1 MRRTVVILAAMA
13 LLLLPGEAW
22 AVKKKKD
29 PKIVQA
35 VSRALDYL
43 AREQRRQRIA
53 SLRRRVVTVER
64 RRQRCHRH
72 GGDDIGSRFRAA
84 DPLLQD

>member
-1 MRRTVVILAAMA
+1 MRRTVVILAAIVS
-13 LLLLPGEAW
+13 LLLPGSAW

-43 AREQRRQRIA
+43 AREQRRQ
-53 SLRRRVVTVER
+53 
-64 RRQRCHRH
+64 
-72 GGDDIGSRFRAA
+72 GYW
-84 DPLLQD
+84 